1 MYVPVATLIR
11 DIKVTLSS
19 GGKWINQLNDEEGK
33 CLRRRERSK
42 IGLELFSVRNEIPLS
57 FPADFTFVF
66 RAFTTLD
73 GIGKTLDPN
82 YDLTRIAKPY
92 LRELIDLRDGNAY
105 VSVW

>member
-1 MYVPVATLIR
+1 M
-11 DIKVTLSS
+11 KVTLSS
-19 GGKWINQLNDEEGK
+19 GGKWINQLNDEEK
-33 CLRRRERSK
+33 KRLRRRERSK
-42 IGLELFSVRNEIPLS
+42 IGLELFCVKSEVPLS
-57 FPADFTFVF
+57 VPADFTFVF

-92 LRELIDLRDGNAY
+92 LRELMDLRDGNAY